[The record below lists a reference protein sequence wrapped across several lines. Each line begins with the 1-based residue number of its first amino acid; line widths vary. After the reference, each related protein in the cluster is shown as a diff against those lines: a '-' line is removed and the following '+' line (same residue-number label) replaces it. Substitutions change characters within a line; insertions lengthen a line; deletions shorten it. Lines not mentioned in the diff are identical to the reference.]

1 MVRDASASFLQN
13 HRFGL
18 KSLLDAS
25 QSTKAERTP
34 AGMLVN
40 DHREYLR

>member
-13 HRFGL
+13 HIFGL
-18 KSLLDAS
+18 KSLLDGS
-25 QSTKAERTP
+25 PSTMAERAP